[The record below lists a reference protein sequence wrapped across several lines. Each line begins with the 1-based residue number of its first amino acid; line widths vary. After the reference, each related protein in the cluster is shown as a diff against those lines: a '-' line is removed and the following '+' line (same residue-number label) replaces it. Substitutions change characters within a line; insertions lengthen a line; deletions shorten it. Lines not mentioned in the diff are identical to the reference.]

1 MADHKP
7 LPVTGYTT
15 QPPEKVAVVNQNKR
29 IEESV
34 LRQLD
39 LMQDAAVD
47 MGFDARW
54 LAIARTHIE
63 QGFMAMNHAVF
74 RPRRPTPEEMGEL

>member
-29 IEESV
+29 IEENV

-63 QGFMAMNHAVF
+63 QGFMAMNRAVF

>member
-63 QGFMAMNHAVF
+63 QGFMAMNRAVF

>member
-7 LPVTGYTT
+7 LPVTGYTA

-63 QGFMAMNHAVF
+63 QGFMAMNRAVF
-74 RPRRPTPEEMGEL
+74 RPRRPTPEEMGDL